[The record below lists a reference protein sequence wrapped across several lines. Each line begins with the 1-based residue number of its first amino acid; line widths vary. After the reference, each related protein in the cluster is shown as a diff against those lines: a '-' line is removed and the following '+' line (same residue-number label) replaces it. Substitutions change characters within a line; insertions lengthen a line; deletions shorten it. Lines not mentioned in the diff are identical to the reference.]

1 MIEHLEQLFNDP
13 PEWDSH
19 RRYIPENI
27 NVYFE
32 DKDKSSLHKVNV
44 HQSLGQILQHER

>member
-1 MIEHLEQLFNDP
+1 MIEQLEELLNDP
-13 PEWDSH
+13 PEWDSYG
-19 RRYIPENI
+19 RYTPDNI

-32 DKDKSSLHKVNV
+32 DKDKRFLHKVDV